1 MAENRTTRPR
11 SSFSVTLVFAS
22 FFGTAMIGIAFAYFN
37 FKFSEYKF
45 VNFKDWIFYE
55 KNNLFV
61 PKEPKY
67 TLLVYNSKAKMPDE
81 ILTLKKQDNPV
92 LALDFAQGKFE
103 NKKGLTHITA
113 PTNTLLKIIQ
123 RLNIYQ
129 VPSVVII
136 KQSKET
142 LYKQDSMITVI
153 E

>member
-1 MAENRTTRPR
+1 MAKKATRPR

-22 FFGTAMIGIAFAYFN
+22 FFGAAMIGIAFAYFN

-45 VNFKDWIFYE
+45 INFKEWVLYE
-55 KNNLFV
+55 KSQLFI
-61 PKEPKY
+61 PKQPKY
-67 TLLVYNSKAKMPDE
+67 TLLIYNSKVAMPE
-81 ILTLKKQDNPV
+81 KILNLKKQDYPV
-92 LALDFAQGKFE
+92 LALDFAQQKFE
-103 NKKGLTHITA
+103 SKQNITFLTA
-113 PTNTLLKIIQ
+113 PTNTLLSIIQ
-123 RLNIYQ
+123 RLNIYK